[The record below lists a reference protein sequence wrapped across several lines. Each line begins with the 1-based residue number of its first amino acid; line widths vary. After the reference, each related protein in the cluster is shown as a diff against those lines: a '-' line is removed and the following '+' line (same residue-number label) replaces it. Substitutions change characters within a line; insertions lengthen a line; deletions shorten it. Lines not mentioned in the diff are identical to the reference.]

1 MLAGRQHVFG
11 YEQQSIP
18 ALPDSL
24 PAGAK
29 VRSTLLRAWGS
40 VQRMRANSEHEARAP
55 PQVTLTDTP
64 VRRGV
69 LLLCPENVVVLG
81 GQARSLLASV
91 PCPRS
96 YAGYYISR
104 SKPDRCLLGTRSSA
118 WRPRGSRQ

>member
-1 MLAGRQHVFG
+1 MSATASPTAHVLAGRQHVFG
-11 YEQQSIP
+11 YEQRGIT

-40 VQRMRANSEHEARAP
+40 VQRVRAKSGHAFAP
-55 PQVTLTDTP
+55 PQVMLTDTP

-81 GQARSLLASV
+81 GQARSLLASA
-91 PCPRS
+91 P
-96 YAGYYISR
+96 
-104 SKPDRCLLGTRSSA
+104 
-118 WRPRGSRQ
+118 